1 MFWHRG
7 CPVAAVMS
15 ADAAVQV
22 KVDFIRGPSARKV
35 PHAEYALLRLRS
47 GNGIV
52 QTPADLIP
60 MECTIIWYP
69 QSHPCVV
76 WVCENYKRNVSV
88 FFVNIPVHTE
98 YVSKQTF

>member
-7 CPVAAVMS
+7 CPVAAAMS

-22 KVDFIRGPSARKV
+22 KVDFIRGPFARKV

-52 QTPADLIP
+52 QTPAD
-60 MECTIIWYP
+60 
-69 QSHPCVV
+69 
-76 WVCENYKRNVSV
+76 
-88 FFVNIPVHTE
+88 
-98 YVSKQTF
+98 